1 MKMISKKILMSI
13 LIDILT
19 FIMLGILG
27 ISIYYNF
34 ILQEQIEE
42 RDRIIQDL
50 SFNKKLVENYFEIQT
65 DSIGY
70 KTYYLKQNEKEH
82 AILDDARVILDSA
95 AYLSEK
101 CSKEY
106 KDIVIRYINLQ
117 HKYNSLLEDKESI
130 VYQAET
136 QKMALELI
144 ENSFGISYE
153 SKRDSN
159 EIYVKIHAEKADSA
173 FMLFPY
179 YRNRL
184 KKSQGGTWLIEVEQ
198 NGKRE

>member
-70 KTYYLKQNEKEH
+70 KTYYILKQNEKEH

-144 ENSFGISYE
+144 ENSFEYLMNQRGIVMRS
-153 SKRDSN
+153 
-159 EIYVKIHAEKADSA
+159 
-173 FMLFPY
+173 M
-179 YRNRL
+179 
-184 KKSQGGTWLIEVEQ
+184 
-198 NGKRE
+198 